1 MRERKQLRDAVIRIL
16 VVVVFAFLYSL
27 GGMEGGPGKWVR
39 RFLAPS
45 ILCGGMFYFSRDW
58 RSLICLPFMFGSL
71 SLGYG
76 ADMEWLKIIKRG
88 LFGLTNGLTTSA
100 YNILYKRWLL
110 VGIQIALCFGLII
123 ALGVWNPMPDARIE
137 EMVIG
142 LSIALF
148 PMMSVRSKNPA

>member
-1 MRERKQLRDAVIRIL
+1 MSEKKQLQDAIIRIL
-16 VVVVFAFLYSL
+16 IVVVFAFLYSW

-58 RSLICLPFMFGSL
+58 RSLICLPLMFGSL

-88 LFGLTNGLTTSA
+88 LFGLANGMTTSA
-100 YNILYKRWLL
+100 GNALNKRWLL
-110 VGIQIALCFGLII
+110 VGIQIVLCVGIAI
-123 ALGVWNPMPDARIE
+123 ALGVYNPMPDARIE
-137 EMVIG
+137 ELVIG
-142 LSIALF
+142 AIIALF
-148 PMMSVRSKNPA
+148 PMMSAQRRSL